1 MSLYLCINKTDEP
14 LKNKD
19 MNTDN
24 TLSFISSMISSEAS
38 YRTLVDMIDEIRTF
52 IKDINED
59 KHEETHEDWQEI
71 LRLETIAIDEPAVFQ
86 NIAICIQND
95 TIEHNRNKVIV

>member
-1 MSLYLCINKTDEP
+1 VPWCGTMSLYLCINKTDEP

-38 YRTLVDMIDEIRTF
+38 YRTLVDMIDEMG
-52 IKDINED
+52 
-59 KHEETHEDWQEI
+59 
-71 LRLETIAIDEPAVFQ
+71 LEVMDF
-86 NIAICIQND
+86 NIA
-95 TIEHNRNKVIV
+95 